1 MSNRLFRPTSPALLA
16 AALVVVPAAY
26 AESPTVTPAV
36 QKAFTQLEQ
45 GPDQLRRFV
54 QRTRMIY
61 ALNYAEVVSAY
72 EAKRATEPPARV
84 AASAVTTAEPER
96 R

>member
-26 AESPTVTPAV
+26 AEPPTVTPAV

-61 ALNYAEVVSAY
+61 ALDYAGVVAAY
-72 EAKRATEPPARV
+72 EARRAAEPPARV
-84 AASAVTTAEPER
+84 ATSAATTAEPER

>member
-1 MSNRLFRPTSPALLA
+1 MSNHPICPTLPAVLA
-16 AALVVVPAAY
+16 AALLVAPAAW
-26 AESPTVTPAV
+26 AEPPTVTPAV

-61 ALNYAEVVSAY
+61 ALDYAGVVAAY
-72 EAKRATEPPARV
+72 EAKRASEPPARV
-84 AASAVTTAEPER
+84 AASAATTAEPER

>member
-1 MSNRLFRPTSPALLA
+1 MSNRLFRPTSPVLIA
-16 AALVVVPAAY
+16 AALLVAPAAY
-26 AESPTVTPAV
+26 AEPPTVTPAV

-61 ALNYAEVVSAY
+61 ALNYAEVVAAHD
-72 EAKRATEPPARV
+72 AKRAAEAPPQAAESQPPVAR
-84 AASAVTTAEPER
+84 AEIR
-96 R
+96 